1 VQLGVRSVETGQ
13 REVMRSLDASRWDTF
28 RHLELKSTLPY
39 VFAGMEVG
47 IVFAIIGTIVGE
59 YLGGNE
65 GLGYLVVRTLNELDA
80 PALFAV
86 IILLSVLGL
95 LLYAVVNSL
104 KRFVIPW
111 HESVYGQR
119 DVNA

>member
-1 VQLGVRSVETGQ
+1 
-13 REVMRSLDASRWDTF
+13 
-28 RHLELKSTLPY
+28 
-39 VFAGMEVG
+39 
-47 IVFAIIGTIVGE
+47 
-59 YLGGNE
+59 
-65 GLGYLVVRTLNELDA
+65 VRTLNELDA

-95 LLYAVVNSL
+95 LLYAIVNSL